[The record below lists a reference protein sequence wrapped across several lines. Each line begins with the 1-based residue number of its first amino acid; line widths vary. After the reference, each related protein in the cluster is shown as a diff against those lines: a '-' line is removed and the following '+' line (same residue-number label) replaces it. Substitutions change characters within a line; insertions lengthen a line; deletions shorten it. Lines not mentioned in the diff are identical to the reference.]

1 MSETLSVPVYRFTT
15 REVMTL
21 ATLASLGAVMSVAV
35 GQVGSALR
43 AAFGMP
49 GFTQILAGLH
59 VLWLVLAAI
68 LVPRFGSATAT
79 GLLKGTVEML
89 LGSPHG
95 LIILAVSFTA
105 GFLIDLVLGLWPGR
119 NKAMGVVLGAAL
131 AAGSNVVVFQLLV
144 RMPTHKIV
152 VAALLGFTFLAMTSG
167 AMIGG
172 ALALAL
178 IPPLRHAG
186 VVHRTLLDT
195 RE

>member
-1 MSETLSVPVYRFTT
+1 MSEVVSTQVYRFTT

-21 ATLASLGAVMSVAV
+21 ATLASLGAVMSVGV

-49 GFTQILAGLH
+49 GFTQVLAGLH

-79 GLLKGTVEML
+79 GVLKGTVEML

-95 LIILAVSFTA
+95 LIVLAVSFTA
-105 GFLIDLVLGLWPGR
+105 GLVIDLVLGPWPAKY
-119 NKAMGVVLGAAL
+119 KAMGIVLSAAL

-144 RMPTHKIV
+144 RVPTHKIV
-152 VAALLGFTFLAMTSG
+152 VTAMLGFSVLAMISG
-167 AMIGG
+167 AVAGG